1 MSWPVGLALA
11 SALGLSASCLELPP
25 EASFRVGVNLAGAEF
40 GTEAPG
46 YSNESPGE
54 HGEAYLFPS
63 KDTVRWFTDRG
74 LRVLRLPLAWERLQP
89 EPAGP
94 LDPTYAQRVL
104 EFLDLAQ
111 VYGGRVVLDLHA
123 YGRYRMAAGGA
134 VHELV
139 VGDPL
144 GRESGLRAEHLADLW
159 IRVAAKVHDHPALLA
174 YGLMNEPHDMG
185 AASWHVTSSE
195 VVRALRAAG
204 DRNWIWVAGD
214 GWSKAFEWGLH
225 NPERPWIDDPLERTA
240 YEAHVYFDADGSG
253 RYVASFA
260 EELAADPGAAQ
271 RGRRRLEPFAAW
283 CTRNGVRGVVGE
295 FGVPW
300 YDEGWLPV
308 LDDFLD
314 SVEAHRMTAC
324 AWAGGDWWGD
334 YVLSLQPRDGREV
347 APLRAMVHRQ
357 AAARR

>member
-139 VGDPL
+139 VGIL
-144 GRESGLRAEHLADLW
+144 SGGSPDSGPS
-159 IRVAAKVHDHPALLA
+159 ISPTS
-174 YGLMNEPHDMG
+174 GS
-185 AASWHVTSSE
+185 AS
-195 VVRALRAAG
+195 
-204 DRNWIWVAGD
+204 
-214 GWSKAFEWGLH
+214 
-225 NPERPWIDDPLERTA
+225 
-240 YEAHVYFDADGSG
+240 
-253 RYVASFA
+253 
-260 EELAADPGAAQ
+260 
-271 RGRRRLEPFAAW
+271 RRR
-283 CTRNGVRGVVGE
+283 CT
-295 FGVPW
+295 
-300 YDEGWLPV
+300 
-308 LDDFLD
+308 
-314 SVEAHRMTAC
+314 TT
-324 AWAGGDWWGD
+324 
-334 YVLSLQPRDGREV
+334 
-347 APLRAMVHRQ
+347 
-357 AAARR
+357 RRCWPTVS